1 MASTLVMPSK
11 ESGVTAVAEET
22 LQFNDDDLRG
32 EEKYS
37 FFVIYCITTIEK
49 KLQSIIFKHIL
60 VGVVSELSFV

>member
-22 LQFNDDDLRG
+22 LQFDDDDLRG

-37 FFVIYCITTIEK
+37 FFCN
-49 KLQSIIFKHIL
+49 IL
-60 VGVVSELSFV
+60 YNDDWKEIAVDNF